1 MADKAGIIKL
11 HGREY
16 KTVALRVHE
25 FREKYPICDGWG
37 ICSRL
42 VSVDEDRVV
51 FRAMVVDPNGK
62 EVAVGFAEERRDT
75 RGINSTSALE
85 NCETSAIGRAL
96 AAAGFGGS
104 EYASANELVGAL
116 SQQAAAKRAD
126 RSLQA
131 QADAARRA
139 LHHASF
145 DSTEQKR
152 FFVALGRL
160 GILYESAD
168 PDVMTVKR
176 LCLKNDWGYP
186 STWPQADRSAFVSD
200 LEAGKHPQITRNQ
213 SNPRTT

>member
-1 MADKAGIIKL
+1 MADTGIIKL

-131 QADAARRA
+131 QADAARKA
-139 LHHASF
+139 LHHDSF
-145 DSTEQKR
+145 DPTEQRR

-168 PDVMTVKR
+168 PEMMTVKL
-176 LCLKNDWGYP
+176 LCLNNDWGYP

>member
-1 MADKAGIIKL
+1 MADPGIIKL

-16 KTVALRVHE
+16 KTVALRVQE
-25 FREKYPICDGWG
+25 FRAEFGICDGWG
-37 ICSRL
+37 ICTRL

-51 FRAMVVDPNGK
+51 FRASIVDPNGK
-62 EVAVGFAEERRDT
+62 EAAVGFAEEART
-75 RGINSTSALE
+75 PRGINSTSALE

-104 EYASANELVGAL
+104 EYASANEMVGAL

-131 QADAARRA
+131 QADAARKA
-139 LHHASF
+139 LHHACF
-145 DSTEQKR
+145 DPTEQRR

-200 LEAGKHPQITRNQ
+200 LEAGKHPQNTRNI
-213 SNPRTT
+213 SN